1 MAHQNPYARQNGRGW
16 RCCLGAPPNHAAP
29 FLPDDGA
36 STSSGTTTVGAALQQ
51 GPATTVRVAQQ
62 QAAVNARSFSLMIVS
77 EDLSLL
83 AAPRKCE
90 VTAAASLE
98 QLHMAIEQQLSL
110 KDTVVVRIY
119 DDDFAEWIQP
129 YSLDLVPPKAKVQ
142 VVRQGRAEAATSVAQ
157 WQQLLEAAPDAAAAV
172 DAVVNSHMSPLGKTT
187 EAATSGAAASSGPEQ
202 AVTETTAAA
211 AEERAGSARASRVG
225 ALQAPAG
232 ATASPPVA
240 EGGAAGAFAHD
251 PSCEPRKCR

>member
-1 MAHQNPYARQNGRGW
+1 M
-16 RCCLGAPPNHAAP
+16 
-29 FLPDDGA
+29 
-36 STSSGTTTVGAALQQ
+36 GAALQQ

-251 PSCEPRKCR
+251 P